1 MLRGEDP
8 DDAVPLLKRLSAA
21 VPLRDLGPAVQRG
34 QISPVVHARV
44 FCLANS
50 LLVAMVEGYARR
62 YRESSA
68 VVGRAVERALL
79 DEESRATLLLKLDA
93 ADAVVE
99 QALIKARRDFE
110 AVGLTEQIDADLSPF
125 DRALR
130 IIDDVILVGAVA
142 VQYRAL
148 TRVERV
154 RHETQH

>member
-1 MLRGEDP
+1 
-8 DDAVPLLKRLSAA
+8 
-21 VPLRDLGPAVQRG
+21 
-34 QISPVVHARV
+34 
-44 FCLANS
+44 
-50 LLVAMVEGYARR
+50 MVEGYARR